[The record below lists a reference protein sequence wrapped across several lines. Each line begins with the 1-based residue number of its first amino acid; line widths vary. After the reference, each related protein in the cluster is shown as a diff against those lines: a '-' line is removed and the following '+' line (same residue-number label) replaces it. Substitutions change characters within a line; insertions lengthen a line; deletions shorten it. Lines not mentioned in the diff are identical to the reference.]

1 MVRAGGFVL
10 MGSLGL
16 NADPDGW
23 LNAGYTIRTLMD
35 SLDNELSDA
44 DRVGGSGLAAHW
56 AGPVADAFTGHWGGL
71 RPRVE
76 DLIGQGRRAA
86 SAITDFGNRLADLVR
101 QAHQLE
107 EYWLGCGLQLELDGI
122 HFTLPFGF
130 EHLPHEHQLSFRQMV
145 TESERDVTA
154 MWDDIKAAVDDVVTV
169 LESLIDAFE
178 DFAVLELGAVAGA
191 LRWVWD
197 TEVSDP
203 VGRIE
208 DGVDLLAGH
217 LVRAS
222 NRALDNAYEVAVAA
236 GEDADATTWSAV
248 RYAKVARVFDEV
260 DKWGGRALIAVAVGV
275 TAWQTYGT
283 AKKQGWVNGIEDHAG
298 DWAQL
303 GAAPAGAW
311 AAGLVLAAAGAPVA
325 VAAVGVLV
333 VGTVVGVGV
342 GDLVQSYVKHNHQ
355 QVGHVLTDIGH
366 GADVTAKAVGHGVE
380 DATGWAAE
388 HGDELGGPALTPQVR
403 SWLTK

>member
-76 DLIGQGRRAA
+76 DLITQGRRAA

-145 TESERDVTA
+145 TESERDLTA
-154 MWDDIKAAVDDVVTV
+154 MWDDVKAAVDDVVTV

-178 DFAVLELGAVAGA
+178 DFAVLDLGVGAGLVGGYLNGYRTNLPSLA
-191 LRWVWD
+191 
-197 TEVSDP
+197 SDGLSVLSEGLDYAAP
-203 VGRIE
+203 
-208 DGVDLLAGH
+208 
-217 LVRAS
+217 
-222 NRALDNAYEVAVAA
+222 RALDAAYDMVVDASHDGQAVADVATKLAVGSAKAA
-236 GEDADATTWSAV
+236 GVLDDV
-248 RYAKVARVFDEV
+248 VKV
-260 DKWGGRALIAVAVGV
+260 GGPVLYVAAVGV
-275 TAWQTYGT
+275 TAWQTYDT
-283 AKKQGWVNGIEDHAG
+283 AKKKGWVNGIEDHAG
-298 DWAQL
+298 DWGGL
-303 GAAPAGAW
+303 
-311 AAGLVLAAAGAPVA
+311 AAGIAVTVLAPVEAPVIG
-325 VAAVGVLV
+325 VALAGIVAY
-333 VGTVVGVGV
+333 GVGY
-342 GDLVQSYVKHNHQ
+342 GVQRWVNDNRTSINQ
-355 QVGHVLTDIGH
+355 GLTVIGH
-366 GADVTAKAVGHGVE
+366 GAGVTAKAVGNGVE
-380 DATGWAAE
+380 DAAGWEAT
-388 HGDELGGPALTPQVR
+388 HVGLPGDG
-403 SWLTK
+403 

>member
-1 MVRAGGFVL
+1 
-10 MGSLGL
+10 MGSLGV

-76 DLIGQGRRAA
+76 DLISQGRRAA

-107 EYWLGCGLQLELDGI
+107 EYWLGCGLQLEFDGI

-178 DFAVLELGAVAGA
+178 DFAVLGLGVAAGLAGGYLGGYRTNLASLAGDGLSVLSEGLDYAAPRALDAAYDLVVDAGHDGEGLADVTTKVAVGSAKAARVLDDVDKFGGPVLFIAAAGITTWQTYDTAKKVGWVNAIEDHSSDWTGLAVGAVAVAGLSVVGLPAIGA
-191 LRWVWD
+191 V
-197 TEVSDP
+197 V
-203 VGRIE
+203 VG
-208 DGVDLLAGH
+208 G
-217 LVRAS
+217 
-222 NRALDNAYEVAVAA
+222 AVAYGA
-236 GEDADATTWSAV
+236 G
-248 RYAKVARVFDEV
+248 Y
-260 DKWGGRALIAVAVGV
+260 
-275 TAWQTYGT
+275 
-283 AKKQGWVNGIEDHAG
+283 
-298 DWAQL
+298 
-303 GAAPAGAW
+303 
-311 AAGLVLAAAGAPVA
+311 
-325 VAAVGVLV
+325 
-333 VGTVVGVGV
+333 
-342 GDLVQSYVKHNHQ
+342 LVQGYVNHHRT

-366 GADVTAKAVGHGVE
+366 GSEVVASAQVHAEDAVGHGVE
-380 DATGWAAE
+380 DAAGWEVKHAE
-388 HGDELGGPALTPQVR
+388 GLADLL
-403 SWLTK
+403 